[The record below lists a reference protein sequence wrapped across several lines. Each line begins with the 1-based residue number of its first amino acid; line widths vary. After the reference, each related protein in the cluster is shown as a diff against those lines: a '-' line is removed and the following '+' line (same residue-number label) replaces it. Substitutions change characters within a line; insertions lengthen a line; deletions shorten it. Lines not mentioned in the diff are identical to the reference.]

1 MVALIQSDDIPA
13 LSLESMQNPAMRDL
27 SGTPQAAPLAR
38 QGPKSLEREHVACKK
53 RERER
58 ETERQ
63 RESKPEGKTHKERKQ
78 DRILR
83 LALQ

>member
-58 ETERQ
+58 ERQRDREKANQKERHIK
-63 RESKPEGKTHKERKQ
+63 RESKIGS
-78 DRILR
+78 
-83 LALQ
+83 

>member
-27 SGTPQAAPLAR
+27 SGTLR
-38 QGPKSLEREHVACKK
+38 QHHWQDKGPRASKESTWLVR

-58 ETERQ
+58 ERKRD
-63 RESKPEGKTHKERKQ
+63 RETERKQ
-78 DRILR
+78 TRRKDT
-83 LALQ
+83 